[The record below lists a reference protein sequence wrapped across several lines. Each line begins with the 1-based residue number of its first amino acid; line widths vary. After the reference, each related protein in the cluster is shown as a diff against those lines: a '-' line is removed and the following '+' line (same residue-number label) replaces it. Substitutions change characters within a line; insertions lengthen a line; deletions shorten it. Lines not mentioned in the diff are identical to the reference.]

1 MRRPGPRLATRLM
14 SAQALV
20 IGIGAA
26 TMIAAAV
33 LIGPALFHQ
42 HLAMTGEDSPAVVD
56 HAEEAFTSAFALS
69 LVFATLASLITAG
82 VVSWFLVRRVATPVE
97 ELADAAESVAAG
109 RYDVTVPDAQFSSE
123 LQRLSQSFGYMTIRL
138 AETETT
144 RTRLLSDLAH
154 ELRTP
159 LATLEA
165 YIDGL
170 EDEVLPTDAAS
181 WSTMRDQVARLR
193 RLAGDLRETAAAEE
207 HALGIVLV
215 HTDLGSVTA
224 AAVAAA
230 GPRYDAKGVALTRR
244 VLDAPIWIQGDVVR
258 LQQVFSNLL
267 DNALRHT
274 PPAGSVTLALEVQD
288 ALAVVSVTDTG
299 EGIPEHHLSSV
310 FERFHRVDPSRASSD
325 GSGSGLG
332 LTIARA
338 IVAEHGGTL
347 RAESQGAGTGASF
360 VVRIPTS

>member
-1 MRRPGPRLATRLM
+1 MSRPGPRLATRLM
-14 SAQALV
+14 TAQALV

-69 LVFATLASLITAG
+69 LVFATVASLITAG

-97 ELADAAESVAAG
+97 ELADAAECVAAG
-109 RYDVTVPDAQFSSE
+109 HYDVTVPDARFSSE

-138 AETETT
+138 ADTEST

-215 HTDLGSVTA
+215 RTDLGLVAT

-230 GPRYDAKGVALTRR
+230 APRYDAKGVAL
-244 VLDAPIWIQGDVVR
+244 VHDAVDAPIWIQGDVVR

-274 PPAGSVTLALEVQD
+274 PPAGSVTVVVDVQD
-288 ALAVVSVTDTG
+288 ALAEVRVTDTG

-347 RAESQGAGTGASF
+347 GAESQGSGAGSSF
-360 VVRIPTS
+360 VVRIPTR